1 VSSLKKILKNVNW
14 LKVSQLVL
22 TAVLVFSP
30 LLVSAAGIVKSDI
43 CVGGLNCNAGQDV
56 NGLIKTVIQWML
68 GIAFGIAVLFLIIGG
83 FWYITSG
90 GNEETAEKGKNTV
103 VNALIGI
110 VIIVLAFVIVSVV
123 ANLVGSAGSGG
134 GVQ

>member
-1 VSSLKKILKNVNW
+1 MKKILKNVNW

-30 LLVSAAGIVKSDI
+30 LLVSAASIVNQGV
-43 CVGGLNCNAGQDV
+43 CVGGLNCTAGGNV
-56 NGLIKTVIQWML
+56 NDLIKTVIQWML